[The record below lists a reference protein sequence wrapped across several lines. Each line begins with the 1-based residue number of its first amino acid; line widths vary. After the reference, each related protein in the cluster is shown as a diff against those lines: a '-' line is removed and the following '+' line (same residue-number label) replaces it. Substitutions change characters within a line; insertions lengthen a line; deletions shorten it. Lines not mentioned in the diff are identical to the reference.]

1 MNNDLSSSGSSITS
15 IVCLTE
21 NLFIFILCLSLCFAL
36 FHLDF
41 IHLQMFSHQTQNLI
55 FSQSDPFVCSKT
67 RTCSASSAHRLKF
80 KWSIRRIEGGPHT
93 HTHTYALTHLD
104 AHTCTDK
111 PPDLLFCKHNSMFQ
125 SNWHTDAGKARSVQS
140 AQACPPQW
148 RHTCARSHARSLAP
162 LAHD

>member
-93 HTHTYALTHLD
+93 HTHMHL
-104 AHTCTDK
+104 HTW
-111 PPDLLFCKHNSMFQ
+111 M
-125 SNWHTDAGKARSVQS
+125 HT
-140 AQACPPQW
+140 
-148 RHTCARSHARSLAP
+148 HARTNP
-162 LAHD
+162 LTSFFASIIPCSRATGTLTQAKRGPFRAHRRALRSGDTHAHAHMHALWPH